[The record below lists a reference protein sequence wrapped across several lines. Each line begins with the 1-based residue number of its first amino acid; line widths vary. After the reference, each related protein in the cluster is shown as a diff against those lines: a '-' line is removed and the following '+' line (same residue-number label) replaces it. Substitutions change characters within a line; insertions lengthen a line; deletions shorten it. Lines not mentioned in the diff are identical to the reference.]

1 MAFVVPFGQYVPGD
15 SAIHRLDARIKLLV
29 IVAYVFTLFATS
41 GWLGLLLCL
50 LLLLVGY
57 SMAHIPLRLA
67 ARGLKP
73 VLIILL
79 FTLIAN
85 TFSFNAASPAISPLG
100 AGLGTGIV
108 GSSIANSLP
117 DSIIL
122 FGSFG
127 IKPLGLLRGM
137 YFVLRIV
144 LLVSMTSLLTF
155 TSSVVALTA
164 AIASLLRPLRVFKV
178 PVEDI
183 ATIFTIALR
192 FIPLTAEEAEK
203 IMVAQTARG
212 AGGIRG
218 PAGQGARLH
227 APSPRRHQRLPVVR
241 LGPTARLLL
250 LRSARSC
257 GGHPSEHAG
266 GPGHRAQHLA
276 GGRLRHLPHRPRPAF

>member
-155 TSSVVALTA
+155 TSSVVALTD
-164 AIASLLRPLRVFKV
+164 AIASLLRPLRVFKA

-212 AGGIRG
+212 AQFNVGGPIRRVKAWVPVIIPLFVNLFRRADDLACAMESRCYIG
-218 PAGQGARLH
+218 EGRTHLKVARLRTQEVF
-227 APSPRRHQRLPVVR
+227 AGLALAVV
-241 LGPTARLLL
+241 LILIGVLL
-250 LRSARSC
+250 
-257 GGHPSEHAG
+257 
-266 GPGHRAQHLA
+266 
-276 GGRLRHLPHRPRPAF
+276 

>member
-57 SMAHIPLRLA
+57 NMAHIPLRLA

-155 TSSVVALTA
+155 TSSGVALTD
-164 AIASLLRPLRVFKV
+164 AIASLLRPLRVSKV

-212 AGGIRG
+212 AQFNVGGPIRRVKAWVPVIIPLFVNLFRRADDLACAMESRCYIG
-218 PAGQGARLH
+218 EGRTHLKVARLRTQEVF
-227 APSPRRHQRLPVVR
+227 AGLALAVV
-241 LGPTARLLL
+241 LILIGVLL
-250 LRSARSC
+250 
-257 GGHPSEHAG
+257 
-266 GPGHRAQHLA
+266 
-276 GGRLRHLPHRPRPAF
+276 